1 MSRKKAHKNKSGT
14 ASPST
19 GTPNGKEG
27 GRSGKALVP
36 GVQASGVVHPSRPA
50 LSNSSEFYDIAFKVI
65 ILFVLLSIHV
75 CVCIYVHTY
84 LHYTPVPGSVSAYE
98 TEHSFT
104 PHSCALM
111 FDQLDQSR

>member
-75 CVCIYVHTY
+75 CVYSM
-84 LHYTPVPGSVSAYE
+84 YTHILITHLFLAQ
-98 TEHSFT
+98 FQ
-104 PHSCALM
+104 LM
-111 FDQLDQSR
+111 RLNTVLRLTAAR